1 MVSCVEVGCSD
12 GGKGVDG
19 LLCFKYT
26 SYMFMCSVT
35 MGLNKNMIYYFLYWF
50 LIILEICIHL
60 RPSSKL

>member
-1 MVSCVEVGCSD
+1 MDYYALNIQVTCSCV
-12 GGKGVDG
+12 
-19 LLCFKYT
+19 
-26 SYMFMCSVT
+26 SVT